1 MASISNTSA
10 TGKMSDRAE
19 VKLTILEAVVKGYHE
34 CSFAVR
40 VGDKFVVKQKR
51 GDRGPAL
58 RVTDDDRGQLGHL
71 QRELVTVLWP
81 LTENTTCSFNRNL
94 L

>member
-1 MASISNTSA
+1 
-10 TGKMSDRAE
+10 MSDRAE

-34 CSFAVR
+34 GSFAIR
-40 VGDKFVVKQKR
+40 AGDQLVVKHKR

-71 QRELVTVLWP
+71 QRELVTVLRP
-81 LTENTTCSFNRNL
+81 LTCKSHSR
-94 L
+94 

>member
-1 MASISNTSA
+1 MFN
-10 TGKMSDRAE
+10 RAE
-19 VKLTILEAVVKGYHE
+19 VKRTILEAVVKGFHE
-34 CSFAVR
+34 CFFAVR
-40 VGDKFVVKQKR
+40 VGDKFVLKQKR

-81 LTENTTCSFNRNL
+81 LT
-94 L
+94 